1 VAEKAGDGSE
11 SGSRNGSDNGS
22 GNGSAPTGEL
32 GEPRAARARI
42 ADVAREAGV
51 SKTAVSFA
59 FNNPDRLN
67 PETADRILEVADHL
81 GYRPHPVA
89 RMLTQRRTGTIG
101 VLTPQALSVVFS
113 NPFFGLFSEGVAAAA
128 ESSGYGLLFVSPL
141 QGSLAR
147 AVGRATVDGFIVL
160 GLPEEHPEIEQI
172 RRAGL
177 PTILVDSQA
186 FPAHGSVL
194 VDDET
199 GARLAA
205 EHVVGLGHRDILV
218 VGVEP
223 PAPSSRLSPDG
234 IMGRRLGAYREVL
247 GPIGIE
253 LPDERVV
260 VGPATI
266 EGGMAC
272 LRRAWEDGLRPTA
285 VLAMSDA
292 MAIGVM
298 HAARE
303 LGLVVPRDL
312 SVVGFDDIDLARY
325 TSPPLTTVHQPVRRK
340 GEEAVRLLL
349 AQVDTRETTVPE
361 QVRLPTRLIVRGTTG
376 PVRGTTG
383 PVRGTTGPVRRTTGP
398 VRRTTGPVPGL
409 RGEVPAAS

>member
-1 VAEKAGDGSE
+1 MVVAEKAG
-11 SGSRNGSDNGS
+11 NGS
-22 GNGSAPTGEL
+22 GNGSVPTGET

-67 PETADRILEVADHL
+67 PETADRILGIAEHL

-141 QGSLAR
+141 HGSLAR

-223 PAPSSRLSPDG
+223 PAPSARLSPDG
-234 IMGRRLGAYREVL
+234 IMGRRLSAYREVL
-247 GPIGIE
+247 DRDGVA
-253 LPDERVV
+253 LPDERLV

-325 TSPPLTTVHQPVRRK
+325 TSPALTTVHQPVRRK

-349 AQVDTRETTVPE
+349 AQVDTRETAAPE

-376 PVRGTTG
+376 PV
-383 PVRGTTGPVRRTTGP
+383 
-398 VRRTTGPVPGL
+398 PGL

>member
-1 VAEKAGDGSE
+1 VADRTRDG
-11 SGSRNGSDNGS
+11 NGEGATPAD
-22 GNGSAPTGEL
+22 GNGSSWTG
-32 GEPRAARARI
+32 RARI
-42 ADVAREAGV
+42 ADVARAAGV

-59 FNNPDRLN
+59 FNSPERLN
-67 PETADRILEVADHL
+67 PETAERILEVADDL

-113 NPFFGLFSEGVAAAA
+113 NPFFGLFNEGVAAAA
-128 ESSGYGLLFVSPL
+128 ESSGHALLFVSPL
-141 QGSLAR
+141 HGSLAR
-147 AVGRATVDGFIVL
+147 AVGRATVDGFVAV
-160 GLPEEHPEIEQI
+160 GLPEGHPEIEQI

-177 PTILVDSQA
+177 PTILVDSNA

-194 VDDET
+194 TDDET

-205 EHVVGLGHRDILV
+205 EHVAALGHREILV

-223 PAPSSRLSPDG
+223 AAPMSSHSPDG
-234 IMGRRLGAYREVL
+234 VMGRRLGAYRSALARAGIDLTDEQVL
-247 GPIGIE
+247 
-253 LPDERVV
+253 

-272 LRRAWEDGLRPTA
+272 LRRAWDDGLRPTA

-298 HAARE
+298 HAAAE
-303 LGLVVPRDL
+303 LGFAIPGDL
-312 SVVGFDDIDLARY
+312 SVVGFDDIDIARY
-325 TSPPLTTVHQPVRRK
+325 TSPPLTTVRQPVRRK

-349 AQVDTRETTVPE
+349 TQLETHPSAAPE
-361 QVRLPTRLIVRGTTG
+361 QVMLPTRLIVRGTTG
-376 PVRGTTG
+376 PA
-383 PVRGTTGPVRRTTGP
+383 PS
-398 VRRTTGPVPGL
+398 L
-409 RGEVPAAS
+409 REEVGVAAS

>member
-1 VAEKAGDGSE
+1 VEVADKTRDATAE
-11 SGSRNGSDNGS
+11 SAVSVD
-22 GNGSAPTGEL
+22 GNGSSRPD
-32 GEPRAARARI
+32 RARI
-42 ADVAREAGV
+42 ADVARAAGV

-59 FNNPDRLN
+59 FNSPERLN
-67 PETADRILEVADHL
+67 PDTAERILEVADDL

-101 VLTPQALSVVFS
+101 ILTPQALSVVFS
-113 NPFFGLFSEGVAAAA
+113 NPFFGLFNEGVAAAA
-128 ESSGYGLLFVSPL
+128 ESSGHALLFVSPL
-141 QGSLAR
+141 HGSLAR
-147 AVGRATVDGFIVL
+147 AVGRAMVDGFVAV
-160 GLPEEHPEIEQI
+160 GLPEGHPEIEQI

-177 PTILVDSQA
+177 PTILVDSHA

-205 EHVVGLGHRDILV
+205 EHVAGLGHRDILV

-223 PAPSSRLSPDG
+223 AAPMSAHSPDG
-234 IMGRRLGAYREVL
+234 VMGRRLGAYRDAL
-247 GPIGIE
+247 GRAGID
-253 LPDERVV
+253 LPDERVL

-272 LRRAWEDGLRPTA
+272 LRRAWDDGLRPTA

-298 HAARE
+298 HAAE
-303 LGLVVPRDL
+303 EMGLSIPRDL
-312 SVVGFDDIDLARY
+312 SVVGFDDIDIARY
-325 TSPPLTTVHQPVRRK
+325 TSPALTTIRQPVRRK

-349 AQVDTRETTVPE
+349 AQLGPHASAAPE
-361 QVRLPTRLIVRGTTG
+361 QVMLPTRLIVRGTTG
-376 PVRGTTG
+376 PA
-383 PVRGTTGPVRRTTGP
+383 PI
-398 VRRTTGPVPGL
+398 L
-409 RGEVPAAS
+409 REEVGVAAS